1 MIKKILPERPLDA
14 HKGTF
19 GSALI
24 IAGSVNFTGAAF
36 LAGMAAYRVG
46 TGLVTLAVPSPLHE
60 SLAGQFPE
68 STWLLL
74 PHEIGVISADA
85 ARIVRGQIQRYS
97 ALLIGPGFGLEDTTG
112 EFLSR
117 LFTQGSSGIKGDIGF
132 VHGTKMDF
140 EDNNI
145 EKPIVLDADGL
156 KLMAKIT
163 NWPKLLPPATIL
175 TPHPGEMAV
184 LTGLS
189 IEEIQADRIKTAT
202 KYSSKWGHV
211 VVLKG
216 AFTIIAAPDGQIAVV
231 PIASPAL
238 ARAGTGDVLAG
249 LIVGL
254 RAQGVDA
261 FQSAC
266 AGAWIHATAGVLA
279 AKQMGNTASVIASDV
294 LKAVPQVITDLQ

>member
-1 MIKKILPERPLDA
+1 
-14 HKGTF
+14 
-19 GSALI
+19 
-24 IAGSVNFTGAAF
+24 
-36 LAGMAAYRVG
+36 
-46 TGLVTLAVPSPLHE
+46 
-60 SLAGQFPE
+60 
-68 STWLLL
+68 L

-145 EKPIVLDADGL
+145 EKPVVLDADGL

-163 NWPKLLPPATIL
+163 NWSKLLPSATIL